1 MDTQRYEFSGQHFM
15 LAQGSSAPPPAG
27 EAVEMA
33 DGANNGPNTTPGG
46 GGATSQG
53 GPSMLNLFLI
63 MGAVMILM
71 MVLSTRG
78 QKKERKRREAL
89 LAALKKHDRVQT
101 IGGVIGTIVEVKDA
115 EVVVKIDET
124 TNTKMRFARSA
135 IQQVL
140 EDKQPVDVI
149 DRP

>member
-1 MDTQRYEFSGQHFM
+1 
-15 LAQGSSAPPPAG
+15 
-27 EAVEMA
+27 
-33 DGANNGPNTTPGG
+33 
-46 GGATSQG
+46 
-53 GPSMLNLFLI
+53 
-63 MGAVMILM
+63 
-71 MVLSTRG
+71 
-78 QKKERKRREAL
+78 
-89 LAALKKHDRVQT
+89 VQT

-124 TNTKMRFARSA
+124 TNTKIRFARSA